1 MWFIAVCDDVMFTT
15 RSGGR
20 EIGVLN
26 CKSFRSAPVALLLA
40 SRAPSNVT
48 VAPALGDESRD
59 IDLFTSSVFIGSPFD
74 KLTGLSA

>member
-1 MWFIAVCDDVMFTT
+1 MFTT

-26 CKSFRSAPVALLLA
+26 CKSLRSAPVALLFA

-48 VAPALGDESRD
+48 VTPAFGDGSRD
-59 IDLFTSSVFIGSPFD
+59 IDLFASSVFVGSPFD
-74 KLTGLSA
+74 KLTGLSAL